1 MNAPDKM
8 AAFHAERMQGLG
20 GSDIAAALG
29 YSAFKSPVQLY
40 MEKTGRIADDSE
52 SMRLRFGQHA
62 EEFVAQEY
70 SRATGYRV
78 QRFNPMLRHPTFKN
92 IIGHVDRLVIP
103 AGAKVAA
110 HKGEIRTD
118 RGLEAKT
125 VDSFVYRTSGEWG
138 DPGTDQVPTYY
149 LIQCATYMGLTGCSR
164 WDLAALVGS
173 GSGELPIYHMARDRD
188 LEDELFHRAQEWWDT
203 HVAKDVAPEPR
214 SEDDIALLYPQARQ
228 KEEIEANEEVAVAI
242 GMLKSTKETIAEH
255 EEYAAELALKIKR
268 FMGHADILLG
278 PDGKKLA
285 TWSNRKGRS
294 SFDLDT
300 FVGHLCPGANPDE
313 RALFIEDAKR
323 TFTTR
328 GEAGRTFLLK

>member
-1 MNAPDKM
+1 MNAPTRQE
-8 AAFHAERMQGLG
+8 FLAERKQGLG

-29 YSAFKSPVQLY
+29 YSAFKSPVELY
-40 MEKTGRIADDSE
+40 LEKTGRRSDDSE

-70 SRATGYRV
+70 SRATGHRV
-78 QRFNPMLRHPTFKN
+78 QRFNPMLRSNRFPN

-103 AGAKVAA
+103 DGQKVAA

-138 DPGTDQVPTYY
+138 EPGTDQVPTYY
-149 LIQCATYMGLTGCSR
+149 LIQCVTYMGLTGCSR

-173 GSGELPIYHMARDRD
+173 GSGELPIYHMARDIE
-188 LEDELFHRAQEWWDT
+188 LEEEVFSRAQEWWNA
-203 HVAKDVAPEPR
+203 HIIKDIAPEPR

-228 KEEIEANEEVAVAI
+228 KESVEADGEITLTV
-242 GMLKSTKETIAEH
+242 GMLKRTKEKLS
-255 EEYAAELALKIKR
+255 ELEKYESELSLQVKR
-268 FMGHADILLG
+268 FMGHADTLLA

-285 TWSNRKGRS
+285 TWSNRKGRTT
-294 SFDLDT
+294 FDLDA
-300 FVGHLCPGANPDE
+300 FVGHLCPGANPAE
-313 RALFIEDAKR
+313 RSLFIEDAKR

-328 GEAGRTFLLK
+328 GESGRTFLLK

>member
-173 GSGELPIYHMARDRD
+173 GSGELPIYHMARDLD

-214 SEDDIALLYPQARQ
+214 SEDDVALLYPQARQ
-228 KEEIEANEEVAVAI
+228 KEEIAADEEIMRSVTMLRECKEALAGIE
-242 GMLKSTKETIAEH
+242 KSAEK
-255 EEYAAELALKIKR
+255 YALEIKR
-268 FMGHADILLG
+268 FMGHSDILLG

-294 SFDLDT
+294 VFDLDT
-300 FVGHLCPGANPDE
+300 FVGHLCPGANPAE

>member
-1 MNAPDKM
+1 MNAPDR
-8 AAFHAERMQGLG
+8 AAFHAERMTGLG

-29 YSAFKSPVQLY
+29 YSTYKSPVELY
-40 MEKTGRIADDSE
+40 MQKTGRMVDDSE

-70 SRATGYRV
+70 TRATGHRV
-78 QRFNPMLRHPTFKN
+78 QRFNPMLRSQRFPN

-103 AGAKVAA
+103 DGAKIAA
-110 HKGEIRTD
+110 HRGEIRTD

-173 GSGELPIYHMARDRD
+173 GAGELPIYHMARDLD
-188 LEDELFHRAQEWWDT
+188 LEEEIFSRAQEWWDT
-203 HVAKDVAPEPR
+203 HVVKDVAPEPR
-214 SEDDIALLYPQARQ
+214 TEDDVALLYPQARQ
-228 KEEIEANEEVAVAI
+228 KEEIAADEEVAKAVRE
-242 GMLKSTKETIAEH
+242 LRNVKEAMGRLEEH
-255 EEYAAELALKIKR
+255 ESELALQIKR
-268 FMGHADILLG
+268 FMVHADTLLG

-285 TWSNRKGRS
+285 TWGNRKGRTT
-294 SFDLDT
+294 FDLDT
-300 FVGHLCPGANPDE
+300 FVGHLCPGANPAE

-328 GEAGRTFLLK
+328 GEPGRTFTLK